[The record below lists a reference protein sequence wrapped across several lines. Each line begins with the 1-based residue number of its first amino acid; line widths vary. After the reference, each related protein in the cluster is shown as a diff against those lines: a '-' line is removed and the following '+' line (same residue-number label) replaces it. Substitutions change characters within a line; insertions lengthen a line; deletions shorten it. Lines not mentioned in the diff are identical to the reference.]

1 VQAKV
6 ESFGKD
12 GGPRFRTNFDEN
24 YNRYKSNL
32 CFKGLFEAKQGWVS
46 IRFIVRLVEF
56 PISVS

>member
-12 GGPRFRTNFDEN
+12 GGPRFRRNFDEY

-32 CFKGLFEAKQGWVS
+32 CFKGLFEAKQGWV
-46 IRFIVRLVEF
+46 
-56 PISVS
+56 